1 MSPKHIGPIAQT
13 WYKWKALRLP
23 WRKRFFIGYD
33 LHGNTYWEFR
43 LTKPSPGT
51 APSDS
56 RWRRIVHYPRSTHY
70 SQVKVSPLWHQWL
83 RHTRRDPPSLEEQA
97 GDVARQ
103 ERMKYLAAEA
113 DARWEAKPRV
123 MDHVRPAAAAAAAAA
138 PQEQIARPA
147 ERAAGEEETSGA
159 QEQRSEED
167 GPRQRRVQGKED
179 PWAKARPQG
188 PGETWQPT
196 AWNPAAAVAKKR

>member
-1 MSPKHIGPIAQT
+1 MSPKQIGPIAQA

-33 LHGNTYWEFR
+33 LQGNTYWEFR
-43 LTKPSPGT
+43 LAKPSPGT
-51 APSDS
+51 SPSDS

-97 GDVARQ
+97 GDLVRQ
-103 ERMKYLAAEA
+103 ERMKHLAAEA

-123 MDHVRPAAAAAAAAA
+123 MDDVRPGAAAVV
-138 PQEQIARPA
+138 PQEQIPRPA
-147 ERAAGEEETSGA
+147 ETQRAKGEETPGG
-159 QEQRSEED
+159 QEQSPEQD
-167 GPRQRRVQGKED
+167 AARQRHVEGKED

-196 AWNPAAAVAKKR
+196 AWNPAAAAVAKKR